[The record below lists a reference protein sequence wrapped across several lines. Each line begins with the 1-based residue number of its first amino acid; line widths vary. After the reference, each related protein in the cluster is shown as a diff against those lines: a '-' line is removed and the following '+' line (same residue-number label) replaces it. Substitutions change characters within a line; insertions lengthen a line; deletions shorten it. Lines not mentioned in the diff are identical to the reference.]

1 MRDHSFGNFKM
12 VSKFLKN
19 FSHLSK
25 YKRIVVLLCA
35 GRVETELLSE
45 DLCICMDVDKQGLF
59 PSLIALRYVY
69 RKKANIIHH
78 RRDMSVG
85 IYSLLETIWKISELP
100 VVVLF
105 QHSCPT
111 TSKDR
116 LSRSASDCFC
126 ALSDYFID
134 SFHFVY
140 GSHINLNKNCWNY
153 QSLKNVLSE
162 DCSLSVLS
170 CIYFT
175 SEDTIS
181 EMDSVDVQHP
191 IFGLVPHAGWAGMK
205 KRDEGSIHC
214 T

>member
-1 MRDHSFGNFKM
+1 MRKHKISSDKIIRFEDVCQPMRDPSFGNFEM

-19 FSHLSK
+19 FFHLSK

-35 GRVETELLSE
+35 GRAETELLSK
-45 DLCICMDVDKQGLF
+45 DLCICMDVDKRALF
-59 PSLIALRYVY
+59 SSLFALRYMY
-69 RKKANIIHH
+69 RKKANIIYH

-134 SFHFVY
+134 SVHFVY
-140 GSHINLNKNCWNY
+140 DSHVILNKNCWNY
-153 QSLKNVLSE
+153 QSLKNVLTE
-162 DCSLSVLS
+162 DCSLLVLS
-170 CIYFT
+170 HIYFT
-175 SEDTIS
+175 SEKTIS
-181 EMDSVDVQHP
+181 EMDSVDV
-191 IFGLVPHAGWAGMK
+191 
-205 KRDEGSIHC
+205 
-214 T
+214 